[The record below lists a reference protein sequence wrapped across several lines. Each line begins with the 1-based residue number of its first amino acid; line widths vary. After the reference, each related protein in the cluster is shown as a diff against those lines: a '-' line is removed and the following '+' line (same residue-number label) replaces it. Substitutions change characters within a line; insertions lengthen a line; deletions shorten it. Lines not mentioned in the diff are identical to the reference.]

1 MQSETREPLSILR
14 EVFGHAE
21 FRGLQGEVVSHV
33 TNGGDAVVLFPT
45 GAGKSICYQAPA
57 LCRPGVA
64 IVVSPLIALM
74 RGRGDVQMFRLEMPS
89 MEVTKD
95 IATDAKIRVDM
106 QRAFF
111 NSMVEHDAKVADW
124 REAFMYGQAKATGNP
139 QFLKLIATVVE
150 KQEERNRLRR
160 SRSA

>member
-1 MQSETREPLSILR
+1 MSDDARALIATAARSIIE
-14 EVFGHAE
+14 EV
-21 FRGLQGEVVSHV
+21 
-33 TNGGDAVVLFPT
+33 
-45 GAGKSICYQAPA
+45 PA
-57 LCRPGVA
+57 LKPLKL
-64 IVVSPLIALM
+64 VVGIDM

-89 MEVTKD
+89 LEVTKD
-95 IATDAKIRVDM
+95 IATDARIRVDM

>member
-1 MQSETREPLSILR
+1 MSDDARALIATAARSIIE
-14 EVFGHAE
+14 EV
-21 FRGLQGEVVSHV
+21 
-33 TNGGDAVVLFPT
+33 
-45 GAGKSICYQAPA
+45 PA
-57 LCRPGVA
+57 LKPLKL
-64 IVVSPLIALM
+64 VVGIDM

-95 IATDAKIRVDM
+95 IATDARIRVDM

>member
-1 MQSETREPLSILR
+1 
-14 EVFGHAE
+14 
-21 FRGLQGEVVSHV
+21 
-33 TNGGDAVVLFPT
+33 
-45 GAGKSICYQAPA
+45 
-57 LCRPGVA
+57 
-64 IVVSPLIALM
+64 M
-74 RGRGDVQMFRLEMPS
+74 RGRDVQMFRLEMPS
-89 MEVTKD
+89 LEVTKD
-95 IATDAKIRVDM
+95 IATDARIRVDM

-150 KQEERNRLRR
+150 KQEERNRRRR

>member
-1 MQSETREPLSILR
+1 MSD
-14 EVFGHAE
+14 
-21 FRGLQGEVVSHV
+21 
-33 TNGGDAVVLFPT
+33 DA
-45 GAGKSICYQAPA
+45 
-57 LCRPGVA
+57 R
-64 IVVSPLIALM
+64 PLIATAARSIIEEVPALKPLKLVVGIDM
-74 RGRGDVQMFRLEMPS
+74 RGRGDVQMFRLELPS
-89 MEVTKD
+89 LEVTKD
-95 IATDAKIRVDM
+95 IATDARIRVDM

>member
-1 MQSETREPLSILR
+1 MSD
-14 EVFGHAE
+14 
-21 FRGLQGEVVSHV
+21 
-33 TNGGDAVVLFPT
+33 DA
-45 GAGKSICYQAPA
+45 
-57 LCRPGVA
+57 R
-64 IVVSPLIALM
+64 PLIANAARSIIEEVPALKPLKLVVGIDM

-89 MEVTKD
+89 LEVTKD
-95 IATDAKIRVDM
+95 IATDARIRVDM